1 MSSPVAREA
10 ITLIGKAM
18 DGRSHFSVEEK
29 ITVRNHIVIALI
41 SASGCRPQIVREL
54 TVEAVNHA
62 KLINGQYV
70 IKVSSQLM
78 SDELI

>member
-1 MSSPVAREA
+1 MADHTSRLRRRLLSET
-10 ITLIGKAM
+10 I
-18 DGRSHFSVEEK
+18 
-29 ITVRNHIVIALI
+29 IVIALI